1 MLAVAAVTFTKSRLP
16 LPNAMTYSAARKSA
30 AIAALLC
37 AAFSSLL
44 GCGRL
49 PEGNARAGG
58 QIKFKDGQPLTG
70 VVGVVRFDPE
80 SLYTGGSRGA
90 SVGSLRSDGSF
101 RVMTRTPGDG
111 VPIGDYRVVLVVQN
125 EDGTPADQ
133 VHFDYKHFE
142 TTPWRANVTA
152 DGANE
157 FEFELDPA
165 DERPLK
171 KYDLPDHDW

>member
-1 MLAVAAVTFTKSRLP
+1 MFQQCNNRPKTFAVIFAVTAVGILSLNGCSRV
-16 LPNAMTYSAARKSA
+16 
-30 AIAALLC
+30 
-37 AAFSSLL
+37 
-44 GCGRL
+44 

-58 QIKFKDGQPLTG
+58 QINFKDGRKLTG

-101 RVMTRTPGDG
+101 QMMTRTPGDG

-125 EDGTPADQ
+125 ADGSPADA

-142 TTPWRANVTA
+142 TTPWRAHVEV
-152 DGANE
+152 DGENE
-157 FEFELDPA
+157 FEFVLDPA

-171 KYDLPDHDW
+171 PHDLPAHDY